1 LRAKELLQEVI
12 KMVTKIRKSIRVLVA
27 AGALVV
33 GGFWTGRLMAGPLW
47 GQLGFAAAAHF
58 GHIANHFDH
67 IANWLALSDLQKT
80 EVKRV
85 VRSHGEEILSQI
97 QSQIA
102 MREALGE
109 VIMAGTVDEGLIRQ
123 RAEAL
128 GRVETE
134 GALLRAR
141 IHSEIWPILN
151 DEQRAKV
158 ASFHQMMEL
167 KHDMLL
173 GSVQDFLK

>member
-1 LRAKELLQEVI
+1 MI
-12 KMVTKIRKSIRVLVA
+12 TKIRKSILVLVA
-27 AGALVV
+27 AGVLVV

-47 GQLGFAAAAHF
+47 GHLGFTPAA
-58 GHIANHFDH
+58 HFDH
-67 IANWLALSDLQKT
+67 IASWLALSDFQKT

-85 VRSHGEEILSQI
+85 VRSHGDEILSQL
-97 QSQIA
+97 QSQID

-109 VIMAGTVDEGLIRQ
+109 VIMAGTVDEELILQ

-128 GRVETE
+128 GRVEAE

-151 DEQRAKV
+151 RSEER
-158 ASFHQMMEL
+158 
-167 KHDMLL
+167 
-173 GSVQDFLK
+173 

>member
-1 LRAKELLQEVI
+1 
-12 KMVTKIRKSIRVLVA
+12 MSTKIRKSILVLLA
-27 AGALVV
+27 AGALLV
-33 GGFWTGRLMAGPLW
+33 GGFWTGRLMGGSL
-47 GQLGFAAAAHF
+47 GGHLGFFAAGHF
-58 GHIANHFDH
+58 DHIANKFDH
-67 IANWLALSDLQKT
+67 IANWLALSDLQKA

-85 VRSHGEEILSQI
+85 VSSHREEILSQI
-97 QSQIA
+97 QSHIGMQK
-102 MREALGE
+102 ALGE
-109 VIMAGTVDEGLIRQ
+109 VIAAGTVDDRLIRE

-128 GRVETE
+128 GRVAAE
-134 GALLRAR
+134 GALLKAR

-167 KHDMLL
+167 KHDRLL

>member
-1 LRAKELLQEVI
+1 MGI
-12 KMVTKIRKSIRVLVA
+12 KIGKSILVLVA

-47 GQLGFAAAAHF
+47 GHLGFSAAA
-58 GHIANHFDH
+58 HFDH
-67 IANWLALSDLQKT
+67 IAIKFDHIAHWLALSDLQKT

-97 QSQIA
+97 QSHIDVQK
-102 MREALGE
+102 ALGE
-109 VIMAGTVDEGLIRQ
+109 LIAAETVDERLIRE

-128 GRVETE
+128 GRVAAD

-141 IHSEIWPILN
+141 IHSEISPILN
-151 DEQRAKV
+151 EEQRAKV

-167 KHDMLL
+167 KHNQILA
-173 GSVQDFLK
+173 SVQDFLK

>member
-1 LRAKELLQEVI
+1 MI
-12 KMVTKIRKSIRVLVA
+12 TKVRKSIRVVLA
-27 AGALVV
+27 AGALIL

-47 GQLGFAAAAHF
+47 GHLGFPAAAHF
-58 GHIANHFDH
+58 GQIANHFDH

-85 VRSHGEEILSQI
+85 LRSHREEILSQI
-97 QSQIA
+97 QSQIG
-102 MREALGE
+102 MRKALGE
-109 VIMAGTVDEGLIRQ
+109 VIMAGTVEEGLIRQ

-128 GRVETE
+128 GRVAAES
-134 GALLRAR
+134 ALLRAR
-141 IHSEIWPILN
+141 IHSEISPILS

-158 ASFHQMMEL
+158 ASLHQMMEL
-167 KHDMLL
+167 KHDELL

>member
-1 LRAKELLQEVI
+1 MI
-12 KMVTKIRKSIRVLVA
+12 TKIRKSILVLVA

-33 GGFWTGRLMAGPLW
+33 GGFWTGRLLAGPLW
-47 GQLGFAAAAHF
+47 GHLGFPAAAHF
-58 GHIANHFDH
+58 DHIANHFDH
-67 IANWLALSDLQKT
+67 IANWLTLSDLQKA

-97 QSQIA
+97 QSQVGI
-102 MREALGE
+102 RKTLGE

-128 GRVETE
+128 GRVEAE

-151 DEQRAKV
+151 DEQRAKL

-167 KHDMLL
+167 KHDKILA
-173 GSVQDFLK
+173 SVQDFLK

>member
-1 LRAKELLQEVI
+1 
-12 KMVTKIRKSIRVLVA
+12 MKIPKSILVLTA
-27 AGALVV
+27 GGALLL

-47 GQLGFAAAAHF
+47 GHLGFSAAAHF
-58 GHIANHFDH
+58 DHVANHFDH
-67 IANWLALSDLQKT
+67 IADWLTLSDLQKS

-97 QSQIA
+97 QSQVG
-102 MREALGE
+102 MRKTLGE
-109 VIMAGTVDEGLIRQ
+109 LIMAGPVDERIIRE

-128 GRVETE
+128 GRVEAD

-151 DEQRAKV
+151 DEQRAKLE
-158 ASFHQMMEL
+158 SLHQMMEI
-167 KHDMLL
+167 KHSKLL
-173 GSVQDFLK
+173 SSVQDFLR

>member
-1 LRAKELLQEVI
+1 MI
-12 KMVTKIRKSIRVLVA
+12 TKIQKAILVLNA
-27 AGALVV
+27 AAAPVV
-33 GGFWTGRLMAGPLW
+33 GGFWTGRLIAGPLW
-47 GQLGFAAAAHF
+47 GHLGFPAAAHF

-67 IANWLALSDLQKT
+67 IANMLDLSDLQKA

-97 QSQIA
+97 QSQID
-102 MREALGE
+102 MRKELRE
-109 VIMAGTVDEGLIRQ
+109 LIMAGTVDEGQIRQ

-128 GRVETE
+128 GRVEVE

-151 DEQRAKV
+151 DEQRAKI

-167 KHDMLL
+167 KHDKILA
-173 GSVQDFLK
+173 SVQDFLK

>member
-1 LRAKELLQEVI
+1 MKVPR
-12 KMVTKIRKSIRVLVA
+12 SILVLVA
-27 AGALVV
+27 GGALLL

-47 GQLGFAAAAHF
+47 GHLGFSAAAHF
-58 GHIANHFDH
+58 DHVANHFDH
-67 IANWLALSDLQKT
+67 IADWLTLSDLQKT

-97 QSQIA
+97 QSQIG
-102 MREALGE
+102 MRKTLGE
-109 VIMAGTVDEGLIRQ
+109 LIMAGPVDERIIRE

-128 GRVETE
+128 GRVEAD

-151 DEQRAKV
+151 DDQRAKLE
-158 ASFHQMMEL
+158 SLHQMMEI
-167 KHDMLL
+167 KHSKLL
-173 GSVQDFLK
+173 GSVQDFLR

>member
-1 LRAKELLQEVI
+1 
-12 KMVTKIRKSIRVLVA
+12 MTTKIRKTVFVLAA
-27 AGALVV
+27 AGVLVV
-33 GGFWTGRLMAGPLW
+33 GGFWTGRLMAGPFW
-47 GQLGFAAAAHF
+47 GHLGFGGAGHA

-67 IANWLALSDLQKT
+67 IANWLTLSDLQKT
-80 EVKRV
+80 EVRRV
-85 VRSHGEEILSQI
+85 VAAHREEILSQI

-102 MREALGE
+102 TRKALREL
-109 VIMAGTVDEGLIRQ
+109 VTAGTANEGLVRQ

-128 GRVETE
+128 GKVVAD

-141 IHSEIWPILN
+141 LHSEIFPILN

-158 ASFHQMMEL
+158 ASVHQMMEL
-167 KHDMLL
+167 KHSEIL

>member
-1 LRAKELLQEVI
+1 MI
-12 KMVTKIRKSIRVLVA
+12 TKIRKSILVSVVV
-27 AGALVV
+27 GALVV
-33 GGFWTGRLMAGPLW
+33 GGFWTGRLIAGPLMAGPLW
-47 GQLGFAAAAHF
+47 GHLGFGGAGHF
-58 GHIANHFDH
+58 GHMANHFDH
-67 IANWLALSDLQKT
+67 IANCLALSDLPTT
-80 EVKRV
+80 EVNKV

-109 VIMAGTVDEGLIRQ
+109 VIMAGTVDEGLVRQ

-128 GRVETE
+128 GRVEVE

-151 DEQRAKV
+151 DEQRPKI
-158 ASFHQMMEL
+158 ASFHQMMEH

-173 GSVQDFLK
+173 SSVQEFLK

>member
-1 LRAKELLQEVI
+1 MI
-12 KMVTKIRKSIRVLVA
+12 TKIRKSGLVIAA
-27 AGALVV
+27 AGALAV

-47 GQLGFAAAAHF
+47 GHLGFAAAGHF

-85 VRSHGEEILSQI
+85 VGSHREEILSQI
-97 QSQIA
+97 QSQIG
-102 MREALGE
+102 MRKALGE

-128 GRVETE
+128 GRVEAE

-167 KHDMLL
+167 KHDKILA
-173 GSVQDFLK
+173 SVQDFLK

>member
-1 LRAKELLQEVI
+1 
-12 KMVTKIRKSIRVLVA
+12 MSTKIQRSILILVA
-27 AGALVV
+27 AGALLV
-33 GGFWTGRLMAGPLW
+33 GGFWTGRLMAGSVW
-47 GQLGFAAAAHF
+47 GHFGFPAAAHF
-58 GHIANHFDH
+58 DHIANHFDH

-128 GRVETE
+128 GRIEAE

-167 KHDMLL
+167 KHDKILA
-173 GSVQDFLK
+173 SVQDFLK

>member
-1 LRAKELLQEVI
+1 MI
-12 KMVTKIRKSIRVLVA
+12 TKIRKSILVLVA
-27 AGALVV
+27 VGALVV

-47 GQLGFAAAAHF
+47 GHLGFTPAAHF
-58 GHIANHFDH
+58 DHIANHFDH
-67 IANWLALSDLQKT
+67 IASWLALSDFQKT

-85 VRSHGEEILSQI
+85 VRSHGDEILSQL
-97 QSQIA
+97 QSQID

-109 VIMAGTVDEGLIRQ
+109 VIMAGTVDEELIRQ

-128 GRVETE
+128 GRVEAE

-151 DEQRAKV
+151 DEQRAKI
-158 ASFHQMMEL
+158 ASFHQMMEH

-173 GSVQDFLK
+173 SSVQEFLK

>member
-1 LRAKELLQEVI
+1 MI
-12 KMVTKIRKSIRVLVA
+12 IKIRKSILVLVA
-27 AGALVV
+27 VGALVV

-47 GQLGFAAAAHF
+47 GHLGFAGSPHF
-58 GHIANHFDH
+58 DHIANHFDH

-85 VRSHGEEILSQI
+85 VRSHSEEILSQI
-97 QSQIA
+97 QAQIG
-102 MREALGE
+102 MRKALGE

-128 GRVETE
+128 GTVEAE

-167 KHDMLL
+167 KHDKLL

>member
-1 LRAKELLQEVI
+1 MI
-12 KMVTKIRKSIRVLVA
+12 TKIQKSIFVLVA
-27 AGALVV
+27 AGALLV
-33 GGFWTGRLMAGPLW
+33 GGFWTGRLIAGPLMAGPLW
-47 GQLGFAAAAHF
+47 GHLGFAPAAHF
-58 GHIANHFDH
+58 DHIGNHFDH
-67 IANWLALSDLQKT
+67 IANWLALSDFQKT

-97 QSQIA
+97 QSQID

-128 GRVETE
+128 GRVEAE

>member
-1 LRAKELLQEVI
+1 MI
-12 KMVTKIRKSIRVLVA
+12 TKIRKSILVLLA

-47 GQLGFAAAAHF
+47 GHLGFPAAPHF
-58 GHIANHFDH
+58 GQIANHFDH

-85 VRSHGEEILSQI
+85 VRSHSEEILSQI

-102 MREALGE
+102 MRKALGE
-109 VIMAGTVDEGLIRQ
+109 VIMAGTVDEGSIRQ

-128 GRVETE
+128 GRVEAE

-158 ASFHQMMEL
+158 ASLHQMMEL
-167 KHDMLL
+167 KHNEVL

>member
-1 LRAKELLQEVI
+1 MI
-12 KMVTKIRKSIRVLVA
+12 TKVRKSFLVLAA

-47 GQLGFAAAAHF
+47 GHLGFAAAGHF
-58 GHIANHFDH
+58 GQIANHFDH

-85 VRSHGEEILSQI
+85 VKSHGEEILSQI
-97 QSQIA
+97 QSQIG
-102 MREALGE
+102 MRKALGE
-109 VIMAGTVDEGLIRQ
+109 AIRTGTVDEGLIRQ

-128 GRVETE
+128 GRVEAE

-141 IHSEIWPILN
+141 MHSEIWPILN
-151 DEQRAKV
+151 EEQRAKV
-158 ASFHQMMEL
+158 ASLHQMMEL
-167 KHDMLL
+167 KHNEIL

>member
-1 LRAKELLQEVI
+1 MI
-12 KMVTKIRKSIRVLVA
+12 TKIRKSILVLVA
-27 AGALVV
+27 VGALVV

-47 GQLGFAAAAHF
+47 GHLGFGAGHF
-58 GHIANHFDH
+58 DHIANHFDH
-67 IANWLALSDLQKT
+67 IASWLALSDFQKT

-85 VRSHGEEILSQI
+85 VRSHGDEILSQL
-97 QSQIA
+97 QSQID

-109 VIMAGTVDEGLIRQ
+109 VIMAGTVNEELIRQ
-123 RAEAL
+123 RAEAV
-128 GRVETE
+128 GRIEAE

-151 DEQRAKV
+151 DEQRAKL

-167 KHDMLL
+167 KHNKILA
-173 GSVQDFLK
+173 SVQDFLK

>member
-1 LRAKELLQEVI
+1 MI
-12 KMVTKIRKSIRVLVA
+12 TKIRKSILVLVA

-47 GQLGFAAAAHF
+47 GPLGFAAGHF

-80 EVKRV
+80 EVKGV
-85 VRSHGEEILSQI
+85 VKSHREEILSQV
-97 QSQIA
+97 QSQID
-102 MREALGE
+102 MRKALGE
-109 VIMAGTVDEGLIRQ
+109 AIRTGTVDEGLIRQ

-128 GRVETE
+128 GRVEAD

-141 IHSEIWPILN
+141 IHSEIWPILTE
-151 DEQRAKV
+151 EQRGKI
-158 ASFHQMMEL
+158 ASLHQMMEL
-167 KHDMLL
+167 RHDELL

>member
-1 LRAKELLQEVI
+1 MI
-12 KMVTKIRKSIRVLVA
+12 TKIRKSILVLVA
-27 AGALVV
+27 VGALVV
-33 GGFWTGRLMAGPLW
+33 GGFWTGRLMAGSLW
-47 GQLGFAAAAHF
+47 GHLGFPAAAHF
-58 GHIANHFDH
+58 GHIADHFDH
-67 IANWLALSDLQKT
+67 IANLLGLSDLQKA
-80 EVKRV
+80 EIKRV
-85 VRSHGEEILSQI
+85 VRSHSEEILSQI
-97 QSQIA
+97 QSQID

-128 GRVETE
+128 CRVEAE

-151 DEQRAKV
+151 DEQRAKI

-167 KHDMLL
+167 KHDKILA
-173 GSVQDFLK
+173 SVQDFLK

>member
-1 LRAKELLQEVI
+1 MI
-12 KMVTKIRKSIRVLVA
+12 TKIRKSILVLVA
-27 AGALVV
+27 VGALVL
-33 GGFWTGRLMAGPLW
+33 GGFWTGRLIAGPLMAGPLW
-47 GQLGFAAAAHF
+47 GHLGFASAAHF
-58 GHIANHFDH
+58 DHIGNHFDH
-67 IANWLALSDLQKT
+67 IANWLALSDFQKT

-128 GRVETE
+128 SRVEAE

-151 DEQRAKV
+151 DEQRTKV

-167 KHDMLL
+167 KHDKILA
-173 GSVQDFLK
+173 SVQDFLK

>member
-1 LRAKELLQEVI
+1 MITR
-12 KMVTKIRKSIRVLVA
+12 IRKSILVLVA
-27 AGALVV
+27 AGALVL
-33 GGFWTGRLMAGPLW
+33 GGFWTGRLIAGPLMAGPIW
-47 GQLGFAAAAHF
+47 GHLGFAPAAHF
-58 GHIANHFDH
+58 DHIGNHFDH
-67 IANWLALSDLQKT
+67 IANWLALSDFQKT

-128 GRVETE
+128 GRVEAE

-151 DEQRAKV
+151 NEQRAKL
-158 ASFHQMMEL
+158 ATFHEMMEH
-167 KHDMLL
+167 KHDMLV
-173 GSVQDFLK
+173 SSAQEFLK